1 MTDRDHKANTKQGGN
16 GKSGA
21 GVRRRRKVGT
31 AFCGKRRHFAGRRN
45 PAKSYTKWIDYDIIK
60 CGLCVRTRQSGDYL
74 VIDDQGRRQKL
85 KAWFINEKIPKEE
98 RDRMLLVADGSHIV
112 WIPGY
117 RMSRAYKVTEKT
129 KNIVEIKITE
139 EEKDGRNDQRDDFGR
154 ES

>member
-1 MTDRDHKANTKQGGN
+1 MENIPRKA
-16 GKSGA
+16 
-21 GVRRRRKVGT
+21 
-31 AFCGKRRHFAGRRN
+31 
-45 PAKSYTKWIDYDIIK
+45 YTKWIDYDIIK

>member
-1 MTDRDHKANTKQGGN
+1 MRSLRTDK
-16 GKSGA
+16 
-21 GVRRRRKVGT
+21 
-31 AFCGKRRHFAGRRN
+31 
-45 PAKSYTKWIDYDIIK
+45 
-60 CGLCVRTRQSGDYL
+60 QSGDYL

>member
-1 MTDRDHKANTKQGGN
+1 MVEN
-16 GKSGA
+16 GDILQA
-21 GVRRRRKVGT
+21 EEI
-31 AFCGKRRHFAGRRN
+31 
-45 PAKSYTKWIDYDIIK
+45 PQKSYTKWIDYDIIK